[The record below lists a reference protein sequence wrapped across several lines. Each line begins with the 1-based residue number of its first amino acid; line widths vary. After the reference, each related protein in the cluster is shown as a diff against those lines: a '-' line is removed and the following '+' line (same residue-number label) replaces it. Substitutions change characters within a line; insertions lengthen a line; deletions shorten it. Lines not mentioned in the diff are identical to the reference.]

1 MFIDRATTSL
11 TMEQLCDLLKLF
23 FKNQLNMQVISVKAM
38 KAKLGYYNGN
48 IAWALSTAGVNSM
61 RLTSVNWNHHKVIEL
76 GDTHAKMRWH
86 EKSCALL
93 GLIQSCAHW
102 ANNCPCAGSS
112 SATSAFKPPKP
123 TKDDVIAQAQQ
134 TRAEHNNRNAQ
145 SRISNAKMTKDN
157 LKCCQFYLKGF
168 CTERTKSSCPSGAH
182 PTEANL
188 PDGIEMPK
196 CAVPDCNRNAECPF
210 THPM

>member
-1 MFIDRATTSL
+1 M
-11 TMEQLCDLLKLF
+11 
-23 FKNQLNMQVISVKAM
+23 
-38 KAKLGYYNGN
+38 LGSG
-48 IAWALSTAGVNSM
+48 
-61 RLTSVNWNHHKVIEL
+61 
-76 GDTHAKMRWH
+76 
-86 EKSCALL
+86 
-93 GLIQSCAHW
+93 
-102 ANNCPCAGSS
+102 PCAGSS